1 MAQKKNNKSSKKKSQ
16 DTAAEDAKKKR
27 KPGELSTFQKT
38 VIIIFVVVFALSTL
52 AGALASVFQS
62 QNSTTQTLTAA
73 DIDASYEGT
82 VSDLEAKVKA
92 NPEDT
97 ESLLA
102 LAQNCSSWGTTL
114 SWFSSTDEDAA
125 TRSTE
130 LIERAI
136 TYYDQYLALEDSADA
151 RLGKAQCESYLGD
164 TASAMT
170 ELGELTKAYPDY
182 ANGWVAL
189 GSLYESQGMT
199 DEAAAAYQSAIDAD
213 SDGEQGVKD
222 TAQQHLDALQSAG
235 EESTDDGSADATD
248 ESADTDADADAEKT
262 DSQETSE

>member
-1 MAQKKNNKSSKKKSQ
+1 MAKKNNKSSKKKPQ
-16 DTAAEDAKKKR
+16 NVEAEDAKKKR

-38 VIIIFVVVFALSTL
+38 VIIVFVVVFALSTL

-73 DIDASYEGT
+73 DIDASYEST
-82 VSDLEAKVKA
+82 VADLEAKVEA

-97 ESLLA
+97 ESLLS

-114 SWFSSTDEDAA
+114 SLFSSTDEDAA

-136 TYYDQYLALEDSADA
+136 TYYDQYLALEDSAEA

-164 TASAMT
+164 TATAMT
-170 ELGELTKAYPDY
+170 ELGELTTAYPEY
-182 ANGWVAL
+182 ANGWLAL
-189 GSLYESQGMT
+189 GSLYEQQGMT
-199 DEAAAAYQSAIDAD
+199 DEAAAAYQSAVDAD
-213 SDGEQGVKD
+213 ADGSQGVKD
-222 TAQQHLDALQSAG
+222 SAQQYLDALQSAD
-235 EESTDDGSADATD
+235 EETTDDGSADAAD
-248 ESADTDADADAEKT
+248 ESANAGTDADAAQT

>member
-1 MAQKKNNKSSKKKSQ
+1 MAQKKNSKSSKKKSQ
-16 DTAAEDAKKKR
+16 NTAAEDAKKKR

-114 SWFSSTDEDAA
+114 SLFSSTDEDAA

-151 RLGKAQCESYLGD
+151 RLGKAQCESSLGD

-189 GSLYESQGMT
+189 GRLYESQGMT

-222 TAQQHLDALQSAG
+222 TAQQYLDALQSAD
-235 EESTDDGSADATD
+235 EESTDDGSADAED
-248 ESADTDADADAEKT
+248 ESSDAGADAEKT